1 MQDVVKLV
9 VNGLELQTFE
19 SFELK
24 NSMSSATTDFSF
36 TYAPKSKII
45 NGQYVLIDLIKPQ
58 DPVLIFI
65 NDIKYLTGYIVSTEW
80 SEGANSDL
88 ITVQGMDAVSYCLLR
103 HYPRPKTY
111 KIKDFT
117 ALVRMAVEDNGF
129 ADIIT
134 VQNITFKA
142 LPIDTQEQIQIE
154 DGETLFNFFDKY
166 AKKAQVLLNTTGTG
180 ELIIYREGDLGTL
193 NG

>member
-36 TYAPKSKII
+36 TYAPKSKIV

-58 DPVLIFI
+58 DPVLVFI

-80 SEGANSDL
+80 SESASSDL
-88 ITVQGMDAVSYCLLR
+88 ITVPGMDAVSYCLLR
-103 HYPRPKTY
+103 HNPRPKTY

-117 ALVRMAVEDNGF
+117 ALVRTAVEDNGF
-129 ADIIT
+129 ADIIA
-134 VQNITFKA
+134 VQNITLVILLLASGLELLILRRLAKLLLDMIFFSN
-142 LPIDTQEQIQIE
+142 LPRFIKSLSMRQTSC
-154 DGETLFNFFDKY
+154 FFY
-166 AKKAQVLLNTTGTG
+166 G
-180 ELIIYREGDLGTL
+180 
-193 NG
+193 